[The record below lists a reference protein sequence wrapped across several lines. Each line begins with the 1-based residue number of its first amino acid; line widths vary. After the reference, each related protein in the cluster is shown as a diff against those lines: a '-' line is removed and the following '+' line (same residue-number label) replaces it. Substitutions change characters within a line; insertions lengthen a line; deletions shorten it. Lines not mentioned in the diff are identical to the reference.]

1 MKKLLALTLVLVLA
15 LAMPAMA
22 ALKMLPEPL
31 ALELEEVAKDH
42 LAAERKISADS
53 ITVSEAWVRELWNIE
68 KEIYIV
74 VLLVGDDKIS
84 VHVDVA
90 EKAALSDDDFAA
102 LVAEDLANE
111 PEEPVFRTMAIGI
124 DTDDAEV
131 GATEAEE
138 QTSKLPYIIG
148 AVAVGLGAGALVLKG
163 RFS

>member
-1 MKKLLALTLVLVLA
+1 MKKVLTLTLVLIIA
-15 LAMPAMA
+15 LAVPAMA
-22 ALKMLPEPL
+22 ALKMLPEAL
-31 ALELEEVAKDH
+31 ALELEEVARDH
-42 LAAERKISADS
+42 LAAERNISVDS

-68 KEIYIV
+68 KDIYIV
-74 VLLVGDDKIS
+74 VLLVGDEKIS
-84 VHVDVA
+84 IHIDVA
-90 EKAALSDDDFAA
+90 DKAALTDEEFEA

-131 GATEAEE
+131 GATDAKE

-163 RFS
+163 RAS